1 MVFYCLKTEQTKGES
16 DVRER
21 TEKTDLRRTTDA
33 EEHPGRVPLGSDR
46 GRVMTE
52 ETIRITDEV
61 RKSEEDSVRIE
72 YYTLDGRRPEIY
84 MCPGDL
90 IVICNVLHDYAAA
103 MEVFAEEDPG
113 WDQALFEYHAQRCR
127 KIQKQIETSMGYN
140 VEEAVE
146 KCRRSMNRKRKDD
159 DVGEDAFVLAVR
171 ARGRQTE
178 IEAPSRPEP
187 GKTEKKSS
195 DLDGQMDIRDFL

>member
-1 MVFYCLKTEQTKGES
+1 
-16 DVRER
+16 
-21 TEKTDLRRTTDA
+21 
-33 EEHPGRVPLGSDR
+33 
-46 GRVMTE
+46 MTE
-52 ETIRITDEV
+52 ETIRITDNI
-61 RKSEEDSVRIE
+61 KNSEEGSVRIG
-72 YYTLDGRRPEIY
+72 YYTLDGNRPEIY

-113 WDQALFEYHAQRCR
+113 WDQALFEYHAKRCR
-127 KIQKQIETSMGYN
+127 KIQKQIETAMGYN

-146 KCRRSMNRKRKDD
+146 KCRKNMNRKRKDD

-171 ARGRQTE
+171 ARGRQAE
-178 IEAPSRPEP
+178 MEPPSRPEP

-195 DLDGQMDIRDFL
+195 DLDGQMDIMDFL

>member
-1 MVFYCLKTEQTKGES
+1 M
-16 DVRER
+16 
-21 TEKTDLRRTTDA
+21 TD
-33 EEHPGRVPLGSDR
+33 
-46 GRVMTE
+46 

-61 RKSEEDSVRIE
+61 RKSEEDSLRIE

-103 MEVFAEEDPG
+103 MEVFSSEDPG
-113 WDQALFEYHAQRCR
+113 WDQALFEYHA
-127 KIQKQIETSMGYN
+127 
-140 VEEAVE
+140 
-146 KCRRSMNRKRKDD
+146 

>member
-1 MVFYCLKTEQTKGES
+1 MGYSTSSGS
-16 DVRER
+16 S
-21 TEKTDLRRTTDA
+21 
-33 EEHPGRVPLGSDR
+33 PGSDR

-61 RKSEEDSVRIE
+61 RNSEEGSVRIG

-103 MEVFAEEDPG
+103 M
-113 WDQALFEYHAQRCR
+113 
-127 KIQKQIETSMGYN
+127 GYN

-146 KCRRSMNRKRKDD
+146 KCRKNMNRKRKDD

-171 ARGRQTE
+171 ARGRQAE
-178 IEAPSRPEP
+178 IEKPSRPEP

>member
-1 MVFYCLKTEQTKGES
+1 M
-16 DVRER
+16 
-21 TEKTDLRRTTDA
+21 TD
-33 EEHPGRVPLGSDR
+33 
-46 GRVMTE
+46 

-61 RKSEEDSVRIE
+61 RKSEDDRVRIE

-90 IVICNVLHDYAAA
+90 IVICNVLHDYASA

-113 WDQALFEYHAQRCR
+113 WDQAMLEYHAQRCR
-127 KIQKQIETSMGYN
+127 KIQKQIETAMGYN
-140 VEEAVE
+140 VEAAVE
-146 KCRRSMNRKRKDD
+146 KCRKNMNRKRKDD

-178 IEAPSRPEP
+178 IELPSRPEP

-195 DLDGQMDIRDFL
+195 DLDGQMDIRDFLQEEVKKE